1 MTVPKMD
8 ANGNRTLDI
17 KPVLI
22 HIILFFAI
30 DLERSSTNQ
39 CSDRLNKK
47 SQMHHIILID
57 TFGFLSNQ
65 FISNKLASS

>member
-39 CSDRLNKK
+39 CGDRLNKK

>member
-8 ANGNRTLDI
+8 ANGNITLDI

-47 SQMHHIILID
+47 KPNASYYINRYVWL
-57 TFGFLSNQ
+57 
-65 FISNKLASS
+65 FIKSVYIK

>member
-47 SQMHHIILID
+47 SQMHHIILI
-57 TFGFLSNQ
+57 
-65 FISNKLASS
+65 